1 MLHTSR
7 DNAEVELSQLVRVD
21 AQMLEIRARVSERS
35 RDGTQFVAAQV
46 DSLQIKQL
54 RHQLQVGVGE
64 LVVIQIKV
72 FHRRR
77 QQREVEAG
85 ELVVVDAEAA
95 QMRESAQLKV
105 MPELSDLVAAD
116 DETLELT
123 GHEGKVNAVRVA
135 CVVVGHPPF
144 C

>member
-35 RDGTQFVAAQV
+35 CDGAEFVAAQV
-46 DSLQIKQL
+46 DSPQIKQL

-64 LVVIQIKV
+64 LVVIQVEV

-105 MPELSDLVAAD
+105 LRQLGDLVAAD
-116 DETLELT
+116 FETLELAW
-123 GHEGKVNAVRVA
+123 H
-135 CVVVGHPPF
+135 
-144 C
+144 